1 MNIMRNA
8 FKRANY
14 VLCLLLALSGTSC
27 INRLNDEI
35 KEGSILI
42 SFSFEAS
49 KAATKVTKNTFDIGD
64 RSGIFAML
72 TGNSLDQQRYIDNLL
87 LECSDNSKLISKKEV
102 YYPEGDATL
111 DFISYYPYQEENVSK
126 GSSLLDVTVQADQ
139 NKTANYSLSN
149 FMTARIGNVPNS
161 EKTVKLEY
169 KHRFAKIKLV
179 LIPQEGEDTDEMLKA
194 NPRIIA
200 TGFRTQAVY
209 DLQSDKLSSV
219 DDASETDIIPF
230 GTWKKEG
237 NTLSGKE
244 FIVIPQTHSDGGQ
257 AFTLEWNGKIYTC
270 PLPSATIEEDTELR
284 FASTHCKA
292 QVQPSPEL
300 SPTSRNGSSANKER
314 AKTGT
319 KSLPYTQP
327 RCHSARL
334 ISTGYTIKESPW
346 QKYAGSIFTLPPP
359 MLLLLKRL

>member
-111 DFISYYPYQEENVSK
+111 DFIS
-126 GSSLLDVTVQADQ
+126 
-139 NKTANYSLSN
+139 
-149 FMTARIGNVPNS
+149 
-161 EKTVKLEY
+161 
-169 KHRFAKIKLV
+169 
-179 LIPQEGEDTDEMLKA
+179 
-194 NPRIIA
+194 
-200 TGFRTQAVY
+200 
-209 DLQSDKLSSV
+209 
-219 DDASETDIIPF
+219 
-230 GTWKKEG
+230 
-237 NTLSGKE
+237 
-244 FIVIPQTHSDGGQ
+244 
-257 AFTLEWNGKIYTC
+257 
-270 PLPSATIEEDTELR
+270 
-284 FASTHCKA
+284 
-292 QVQPSPEL
+292 
-300 SPTSRNGSSANKER
+300 
-314 AKTGT
+314 
-319 KSLPYTQP
+319 
-327 RCHSARL
+327 
-334 ISTGYTIKESPW
+334 
-346 QKYAGSIFTLPPP
+346 
-359 MLLLLKRL
+359 

>member
-111 DFISYYPYQEENVSK
+111 DFISYYPYQEENS
-126 GSSLLDVTVQADQ
+126 VQRKLTAGRHSTSRPEQDRQLQLIQLHDRPHRKRAQQRKNRKAGIQAPVCQ
-139 NKTANYSLSN
+139 NKVSSYT
-149 FMTARIGNVPNS
+149 
-161 EKTVKLEY
+161 
-169 KHRFAKIKLV
+169 
-179 LIPQEGEDTDEMLKA
+179 
-194 NPRIIA
+194 PR
-200 TGFRTQAVY
+200 R
-209 DLQSDKLSSV
+209 
-219 DDASETDIIPF
+219 
-230 GTWKKEG
+230 
-237 NTLSGKE
+237 
-244 FIVIPQTHSDGGQ
+244 
-257 AFTLEWNGKIYTC
+257 
-270 PLPSATIEEDTELR
+270 
-284 FASTHCKA
+284 
-292 QVQPSPEL
+292 
-300 SPTSRNGSSANKER
+300 
-314 AKTGT
+314 
-319 KSLPYTQP
+319 
-327 RCHSARL
+327 
-334 ISTGYTIKESPW
+334 
-346 QKYAGSIFTLPPP
+346 
-359 MLLLLKRL
+359 

>member
-111 DFISYYPYQEENVSK
+111 DFIS
-126 GSSLLDVTVQADQ
+126 
-139 NKTANYSLSN
+139 
-149 FMTARIGNVPNS
+149 R
-161 EKTVKLEY
+161 
-169 KHRFAKIKLV
+169 
-179 LIPQEGEDTDEMLKA
+179 
-194 NPRIIA
+194 
-200 TGFRTQAVY
+200 
-209 DLQSDKLSSV
+209 
-219 DDASETDIIPF
+219 
-230 GTWKKEG
+230 KK
-237 NTLSGKE
+237 
-244 FIVIPQTHSDGGQ
+244 
-257 AFTLEWNGKIYTC
+257 TC
-270 PLPSATIEEDTELR
+270 PKEA
-284 FASTHCKA
+284 HCWTSQYKQTRTRPPITA
-292 QVQPSPEL
+292 Y
-300 SPTSRNGSSANKER
+300 PTS
-314 AKTGT
+314 
-319 KSLPYTQP
+319 
-327 RCHSARL
+327 
-334 ISTGYTIKESPW
+334 
-346 QKYAGSIFTLPPP
+346 
-359 MLLLLKRL
+359 